1 MTWWRRISVPTTVFV
16 SDFRIALKCFM
27 SLGDLASIQ
36 GGLKYNCRLCPKS
49 QKYLWEVWRINIQ
62 RCMYLET
69 WKPGNKP
76 VLETQD
82 EMDLRSQHFH
92 LQWISETV
100 HWGFAEVNE
109 GEKPDENKTLVKD
122 LQWTPILDIRED
134 IFCEHPLGGAH
145 PECQRCNVP
154 SCFEHLRQ
162 LKDRR
167 PGPTAF
173 GRSPHSVSFVSVE
186 KSLTPS
192 GLTRL
197 ANSFPRRRLV

>member
-1 MTWWRRISVPTTVFV
+1 MTWWRRRSFPTTVFV

-49 QKYLWEVWRINIQ
+49 QKYLWEVWRMKIQ

-69 WKPGNKP
+69 WKPASVRNTRCRDGSSFSAFSSA
-76 VLETQD
+76 
-82 EMDLRSQHFH
+82 MDFRNRALRFC
-92 LQWISETV
+92 W
-100 HWGFAEVNE
+100 VNE
-109 GEKPDENKTLVKD
+109 GEKQDQTGPKIYNGLRFSP
-122 LQWTPILDIRED
+122 LGIRED

-145 PECQRCNVP
+145 PECQRCNVS

-173 GRSPHSVSFVSVE
+173 GRSPHSVSFESVE
-186 KSLTPS
+186 KYLTPS
-192 GLTRL
+192 GLTD
-197 ANSFPRRRLV
+197 